1 MKFWLG
7 VAAAMGIALLL
18 GGCDTV
24 SKEQCQAGDWR
35 ALGRADAAS
44 GHAANRISK
53 VAEDCGQYGISP
65 DPAAYQSGWQEGVQ
79 IYCTP
84 LNGFN
89 IGRQGD
95 SKSDICPPALAGQF
109 EYAYQLGNR
118 IYSAR
123 REVENVESR
132 LRYLESSTDSARFDL
147 SRLDCGSGSPD
158 ERNACRQ
165 KADRLRDRISDGR
178 FEIQD
183 LRFRLMQRQG
193 EYAATEAAVN
203 AEARRLISGYGG

>member
-7 VAAAMGIALLL
+7 AAAAMGIALLL
-18 GGCDTV
+18 SGCDTV

-44 GHAANRISK
+44 GHAANRIAK
-53 VAEDCGQYGISP
+53 VAEDCGEYGVSP

-95 SKSDICPPALAGQF
+95 GKSDICPPALAGQF

-118 IYSAR
+118 IYSTR
-123 REVENVESR
+123 NEVESIESR
-132 LRYLESSTDSARFDL
+132 LRYLESSTDRERFEL
-147 SRLDCGSGSPD
+147 MRLDCGAAKPEDRDS
-158 ERNACRQ
+158 CRH
-165 KADRLRDRISDGR
+165 KASRLRDRINDGR

-183 LRFRLMQRQG
+183 LRWRLMHKQG